1 MKAIRNAISAVVLAC
16 LASAS
21 LPLGAAS
28 AADPYPPYISP
39 TAPWLQVVN
48 YYRAMAGVPP
58 VTQTTV
64 TSDMTGA
71 AKHACYMLY
80 NNIGHS
86 EDPAKYGY
94 SPEGAKA
101 AQESNVAVS
110 SALGAS
116 ARSHIDLWMTGP
128 FHAVGILRPALKT
141 VAFGKCDE
149 DSART
154 PTWHSGAALNVIA
167 GLDNNAAAPTS
178 PILWPGN
185 GTTTSLTKFVAESP
199 NPVSLCGWTGGAG
212 LPVLAMMPE
221 DFSTVSSSSITGPN
235 GPLETCTLWDNSPK
249 LVGEDNNKPTARSL
263 LSWGNVVTV
272 MPKSELLPGQY
283 TVQVVT
289 EKRTVTWSFTVDP
302 AAALGVMPVPKVAPA
317 AGKQNFTA
325 LYPFRLADSRVA
337 LRIGK
342 VKANTV
348 KLLKIAG
355 ATSALPLDM
364 KALSANLTILNP
376 TAPGAMTVYN
386 CTATRPTASTV
397 NYYPGDVTPNGGV
410 FPLDAKGQLCIY
422 STQTLDLVID
432 VTGYFRATAP
442 LRYEGMDPTL
452 LVDTTT
458 RLRAPGRLTAGQ
470 TLKVNVP
477 AARIGVPSG
486 SAAVAISL
494 VGINPDVNAYITAWP
509 CGTTRPPAV
518 TMNPKRGTTRQN
530 FAIVKL
536 NAAGELCLY
545 TPTRVDMKVE
555 VMGWFKSTNPHMM
568 VPTTPTRLIDTR
580 DTRPEMNLGTGGI
593 RLQGGVQKEITLAGS
608 RGLPADASVLFV
620 NVTIASPANNGTI
633 SFSDCSASPHVES
646 ITYQRLRN
654 VSAGLQVQ
662 LSPTGSLCVKST
674 QAVHVIVDIAGWW
687 V

>member
-1 MKAIRNAISAVVLAC
+1 MKALRNAITAML
-16 LASAS
+16 LASLASVS
-21 LPLGAAS
+21 LPLSTAS
-28 AADPYPPYISP
+28 AADPVPAYISP
-39 TAPWLQVVN
+39 NASWLQVVN
-48 YYRAMAGVPP
+48 YYRAMAGVAP
-58 VTQTTV
+58 VSQTTV

-80 NNIGHS
+80 NGIGHS
-86 EDPAKYGY
+86 EDPTKRGY
-94 SPEGAKA
+94 TAEGAKA

-110 SALGAS
+110 SAYGAT

-149 DSART
+149 QSAYT
-154 PTWHSGAALNVIA
+154 PQWHSGAALNVIA
-167 GLDNNAAAPTS
+167 GLDSKAAAPAN

-185 GTTTSLTKFVAESP
+185 GTTTALNKFVAESP
-199 NPVSLCGWTGGAG
+199 NPVTLCGWTGGAG

-221 DFSTVSSSSITGPN
+221 DFSTVSAASITGPN
-235 GPLETCTLWDNSPK
+235 GPLESCALWDKSPK

-272 MPKSELLPGQY
+272 MARNELLPGTY
-283 TVQVVT
+283 TVRITT
-289 EKRTVTWSFTVDP
+289 EKRTVAWSFTVDP
-302 AAALGVMPVPKVAPA
+302 AAALGVMPVPKVAPL

-325 LYPFRLADSRVA
+325 LYPFRLADSRVG
-337 LRIGK
+337 LRISK

-376 TAPGAMTVYN
+376 TAAGSMTVYN
-386 CTATRPTASTV
+386 CSATRPTASTV

-410 FPLDAKGQLCIY
+410 FPLDAKGQLCIF

-442 LRYEGMDPTL
+442 LRFQGMDPKL

-458 RLRAPGRLTAGQ
+458 RLRAPGRLAAGQ

-477 AARIGVPSG
+477 ASRIGVPSG
-486 SAAVAISL
+486 SAAVAISI

-518 TMNPKRGTTRQN
+518 TMNPKKGTTRQN

-555 VMGWFKSTNPHMM
+555 VMGWFQSTNQQMM

-580 DTRPEMNLGTGGI
+580 DIRPQMNLGTNGV
-593 RLQGGVQKEITLAGS
+593 RLRPGVVRQITLAGD
-608 RGLPADASVLFV
+608 RGLPADATTLFV
-620 NVTIASPANNGTI
+620 NVTIAAPAYNGSI
-633 SFSDCSASPHVES
+633 SFSNCSAAPKVES
-646 ITYQRLRN
+646 ITYQQMRN
-654 VSAGLQVQ
+654 VSMGLQVQ
-662 LSPTGSLCVKST
+662 LSGTGSLCISST
-674 QAVHVIVDIAGWW
+674 QATHVIVDVVGWW